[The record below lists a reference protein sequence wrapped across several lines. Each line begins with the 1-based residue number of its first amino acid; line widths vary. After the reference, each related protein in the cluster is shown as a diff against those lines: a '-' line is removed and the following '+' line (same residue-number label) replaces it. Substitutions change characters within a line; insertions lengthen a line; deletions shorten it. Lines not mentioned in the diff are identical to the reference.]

1 MQTLN
6 QAMRQSQKKQPKQ
19 RRTIYG
25 MHQRQQA
32 AICDEVMKETWIL

>member
-6 QAMRQSQKKQPKQ
+6 LAMRQSQKKQPKQ
-19 RRTIYG
+19 RWTIYG

-32 AICDEVMKETWIL
+32 AICDQMMKETWIL